1 MTTEKRGDLAP
12 GPEDDIEMGFL
23 EHLIELRTRLVR
35 ALFGVI
41 PAVFVGWAY
50 REPLMD
56 LMLRP
61 LKQAYEIGG
70 RANPKINFANPV
82 DPFVAYMQVAIIAG
96 LILATPWIFYQI
108 WAFIAPGL
116 YRRERLMAIPFVL
129 FSTIFFAGGAI
140 FGYLVVFPFG
150 FETFLSF
157 ATVLPS
163 GVEFEPEIM
172 IDEYLTFATRM
183 LLAFGVVFEV
193 PVIISFL
200 AIGDVVSWQ
209 QLLKFSR
216 WWIVISAI
224 VSAILTPPD
233 VASQLMMMVPLV
245 VLYMLSVLIAWAVQT
260 ARGKRA
266 VAGSDEEPADDDE

>member
-1 MTTEKRGDLAP
+1 MTASKQPETAV

-23 EHLIELRTRLVR
+23 EHVVELRTRLVR
-35 ALFGVI
+35 AIYGII
-41 PAVFVGWAY
+41 PAIFVGWAY

-56 LMLRP
+56 LLLRP
-61 LKQAYEIGG
+61 LKQAYELGG
-70 RANPKINFANPV
+70 REHPKINFANPV

-193 PVIISFL
+193 PVIITFL
-200 AIGDVVSWQ
+200 AIADVVTWQ

-216 WWIVISAI
+216 WWIVIASI

-233 VASQLMMMVPLV
+233 VASQLMMMIPLI

-266 VAGSDEEPADDDE
+266 PAEAESDHDVD